1 VYAELASRSNNIGGL
16 PEAAPDSSAVLFLSP
31 NLLQSLPL
39 DWQSHS
45 RGLPA
50 GFGLRRDGCRQP
62 IAGRSVV
69 ASSRRQESAV
79 AGTVADFIWERLQA
93 WGVRRVYGY
102 PGDGIGGLIAAL
114 ARTEGAITF
123 VQVRHEEMAGL
134 MACGQA
140 KFTGE
145 VGVCIATSGP
155 GAIHLLNGLY
165 DAKLDHQPVLALVG
179 QQARSAIGSHYQQDL
194 DLQCLFKD
202 VAGAYVET
210 ASTAAQVRHLIDR
223 AYRIAKAER
232 RVTCVI
238 LPNDLQLEAMEQPAR
253 EHGMTHSGVGLE
265 LSPVVPDEAALQ
277 RAAKVLNA
285 GERVAMLVGA
295 GALGATDEVI
305 VVAERLGAG
314 IAKALLGKAAVPDDV
329 LFCTGSIGLLG
340 TEASSDLMRGCDT
353 LLMVG
358 SGFPY
363 AEFLPKEGQARGV
376 QIDIDAGMLG
386 LRYPME
392 VNLVGDAAATLRAL
406 LPLLDEKTDH
416 SWRETIED
424 SVAASWQQARSLAMA
439 EADPINPQRV
449 AYELSECLPDRA
461 IVTADSGTASVWYAR
476 DLRFRRGMMGSVS
489 GTLATMGCAVP
500 YAIAAKFAHPD
511 CPVIALVGDGAMQ
524 MNGMAELITIAK
536 YWREWADPRLIVM
549 ALNNRDLA
557 YVTWEERVQAGDPKW
572 EASQA
577 LPDVPYAEFA
587 KLIGLK
593 GLRVEDPEQV
603 GLAWNAAL
611 SADRPFVLDMVTDPN
626 VPPLPPHI
634 TLKQARGFMGAM
646 LRGEPQTGSV
656 LANTARELVGA
667 ILPGKER

>member
-1 VYAELASRSNNIGGL
+1 
-16 PEAAPDSSAVLFLSP
+16 
-31 NLLQSLPL
+31 
-39 DWQSHS
+39 
-45 RGLPA
+45 
-50 GFGLRRDGCRQP
+50 
-62 IAGRSVV
+62 
-69 ASSRRQESAV
+69 
-79 AGTVADFIWERLQA
+79 
-93 WGVRRVYGY
+93 
-102 PGDGIGGLIAAL
+102 
-114 ARTEGAITF
+114 
-123 VQVRHEEMAGL
+123 M
-134 MACGQA
+134 
-140 KFTGE
+140 
-145 VGVCIATSGP
+145 
-155 GAIHLLNGLY
+155 
-165 DAKLDHQPVLALVG
+165 
-179 QQARSAIGSHYQQDL
+179 
-194 DLQCLFKD
+194 
-202 VAGAYVET
+202 AGAYVET

-392 VNLVGDAAATLRAL
+392 VNLVGDTAATLRAL

-449 AYELSECLPDRA
+449 AYELSERLPDRA

-500 YAIAAKFAHPD
+500 YA
-511 CPVIALVGDGAMQ
+511 
-524 MNGMAELITIAK
+524 ELITIAK

-557 YVTWEERVQAGDPKW
+557 YVTWEGRVQAGDPKW

-646 LRGEPQTGSV
+646 LRGEPQASSV